1 MSSDNIETDSIPHE
15 AYLAAIA
22 SLEHVGPATFRW
34 LLSHGSPSRV
44 WQRLSS
50 GRLTTGPGA
59 RITSAQ
65 IDRWAAQAASVN
77 PAKIWERCVELGI
90 GVVSIGSAGYPES
103 LADDLD
109 PPVVL
114 FQRGDPNRVAKH
126 KVAIVGTRRATG
138 YGREVAHD
146 LAKDLT
152 EAGITI
158 VSGLA
163 LGIDGACHAGAVN
176 AIDEAGR
183 AGGNARGPL
192 AVVGANLE
200 SPCPQA
206 NRHLASKVAELGI
219 VYSEVPPGTPSAP
232 WRYPVR
238 NRILAALCDVLVV
251 VESDADGGSMHTVRE
266 ALDRDR
272 TVMAVPGP
280 ITGRYSRGTNQL
292 LRDGAAPCLGS
303 DDVLMELGLTGKE
316 GTTFE
321 QLSTDVPLDKS
332 SGSSS
337 VKGTGSSENK
347 QNTYLPSEIE
357 AKLLEHLDWRPT
369 TVEKLGASSGLA
381 PRELATAMMSLE
393 SAGLI
398 RRTGSW
404 IERRV

>member
-1 MSSDNIETDSIPHE
+1 
-15 AYLAAIA
+15 
-22 SLEHVGPATFRW
+22 
-34 LLSHGSPSRV
+34 
-44 WQRLSS
+44 
-50 GRLTTGPGA
+50 
-59 RITSAQ
+59 
-65 IDRWAAQAASVN
+65 
-77 PAKIWERCVELGI
+77 
-90 GVVSIGSAGYPES
+90 
-103 LADDLD
+103 
-109 PPVVL
+109 
-114 FQRGDPNRVAKH
+114 
-126 KVAIVGTRRATG
+126 
-138 YGREVAHD
+138 
-146 LAKDLT
+146 
-152 EAGITI
+152 
-158 VSGLA
+158 
-163 LGIDGACHAGAVN
+163 
-176 AIDEAGR
+176 
-183 AGGNARGPL
+183 
-192 AVVGANLE
+192 
-200 SPCPQA
+200 
-206 NRHLASKVAELGI
+206 
-219 VYSEVPPGTPSAP
+219 
-232 WRYPVR
+232 
-238 NRILAALCDVLVV
+238 
-251 VESDADGGSMHTVRE
+251 MHTVRE

-292 LRDGAAPCLGS
+292 LRDGAAPCLGV